1 MSVWAHVKQQPFVTA
16 TAIAALAHST
26 WSLGT
31 LFSGVQPM
39 PPELGA
45 ALVEWVVFAIKTLA
59 WHLPAFAIAFAFD
72 VGQVAT
78 AAEIRKAH
86 AQGKRP
92 WRKYLTF
99 VVFAAATFYLQ
110 MLYAA
115 VHLPALALGAGV
127 SAAHNETVRLWL
139 DAAVWVIPAFLPLS
153 TLLYTFSSDDAH
165 SAPETAIEAPQTVSV
180 SVDPAPRVE
189 KPQRPA
195 QTPQEAI
202 DPTGLLAPVEAPA
215 LPAPVAELLT
225 ELEQMP
231 VVEAEPTPVD
241 DQPTEPIEWTP
252 LPPVA
257 LGDVYADAD
266 PLPFDAVPGKATV
279 KGKPKTPPATSGQQS
294 LF

>member
-1 MSVWAHVKQQPFVTA
+1 MSVWEHVKKQPFVTA
-16 TAIAALAHST
+16 TAIAALSHST

-86 AQGKRP
+86 AHGKRP

-99 VVFAAATFYLQ
+99 VVFATATFYLQ

-153 TLLYTFSSDDAH
+153 TLLYTFSSDDTH
-165 SAPETAIEAPQTVSV
+165 SAPETPAQAPQTVTV
-180 SVDPAPRVE
+180 SADPAPRVE
-189 KPQRPA
+189 KPPRA
-195 QTPQEAI
+195 RQTPKT
-202 DPTGLLAPVEAPA
+202 PPPAPA
-215 LPAPVAELLT
+215 LPTSQQPAALPAPLQADAVLPARK
-225 ELEQMP
+225 P
-231 VVEAEPTPVD
+231 RKSKVD
-241 DQPTEPIEWTP
+241 MSARPEP
-252 LPPVA
+252 LPT
-257 LGDVYADAD
+257 L
-266 PLPFDAVPGKATV
+266 FD
-279 KGKPKTPPATSGQQS
+279 
-294 LF
+294 